1 MNITKYPQSCFILE
15 KNGQRIIIDP
25 GNFVAEKYKIDDLPE
40 VEGILITHRHADHLY
55 PPLVQALSRG
65 GTVPVIANQDVAE
78 FLGDGIVTNIVR
90 DGEELGVAGFTVKAY
105 ERSHVLMPDG
115 SEGPQNTGFMV
126 DDTFFH
132 GGDTADV
139 NGISAKVA
147 AIPIAGPDISPRDAF
162 RMAQEI
168 NPEIVIPMHY
178 NYFIADPAFFSQLAK
193 TYEANY
199 VMIPLSDGKAI
210 EA

>member
-15 KNGQRIIIDP
+15 KNGERIIIDP
-25 GNFVAEKYKIDDLPE
+25 GNFVAEKYKIEDLPE

-55 PPLVQALSRG
+55 PPLIQALSRG
-65 GTVPVIANQDVAE
+65 GTVPIIANQDVAE

-105 ERSHVLMPDG
+105 ERAHVLLPDG
-115 SEGPQNTGFMV
+115 GEGPQNTGFMV
-126 DDTFFH
+126 DNTFFH

-139 NGISAKVA
+139 QGITAKVA

-168 NPEIVIPMHY
+168 GAETIIPMHY
-178 NYFIADPAFFSQLAK
+178 NYFIADPDFFAQLAQK
-193 TYEANY
+193 YEATY
-199 VMIPLSDGKAI
+199 SMTPLRDGQSLGV
-210 EA
+210 

>member
-78 FLGDGIVTNIVR
+78 LLGDGIVTNIVR

-105 ERSHVLMPDG
+105 ERPHVLMPDG

-199 VMIPLSDGKAI
+199 VMIPLSDGKTI